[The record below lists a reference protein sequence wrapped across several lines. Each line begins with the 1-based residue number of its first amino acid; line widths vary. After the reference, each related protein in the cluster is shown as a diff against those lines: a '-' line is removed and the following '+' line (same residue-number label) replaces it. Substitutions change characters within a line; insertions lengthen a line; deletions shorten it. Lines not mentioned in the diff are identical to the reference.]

1 MINLKDKSPKILV
14 IGDLMIDHYI
24 WGSCDRISP
33 EAPVQIVKVEQESS
47 SLGGAGNVVSNL
59 KALGAD
65 VDVISVI
72 GDCNISSELQ
82 NLLTSIDVDTSQL
95 ISQSGRLASKKN
107 RIISSHQQVVRFDQ
121 ECIDEISDETQKKIL
136 KQFITVI
143 ENYEIILFSDYGK
156 GIFTKNLSQSLI
168 KYANKHNKRVLIDP
182 KGMDYSKYRG
192 AYLLTPNKKEASD
205 ATRINIHD
213 DSTLEKAI
221 KQLKLDCNLTISLIT
236 LSEAGIGIYDE
247 NLRIHP
253 TFTREVFDVTGAGD
267 TVLASLGFALACD
280 LDIDSAVE
288 FSNLSA
294 GVVVG
299 KVGSSTATL
308 NEIIAYESSINKSSS
323 DKNIKSFSEISELSS
338 ELKSK
343 GRKIVFTNGCFDI
356 LHAGHV
362 KYLEEAKKF
371 GDILIVG
378 LNSDSSVRTLKGESR
393 PINNELDRS
402 CILAAIEV
410 VDYVVIFNDVTP
422 YKLINVIK
430 PDTLVKGG
438 DYKDT
443 EIIGSDIA
451 NELKLI
457 KFIDGKSTSKIINKI
472 QNKS

>member
-14 IGDLMIDHYI
+14 IGDLMVDHYI

-72 GDCNISSELQ
+72 GDCNVSIELQ
-82 NLLTSIDVDTSQL
+82 NLLTNINVDTSQL
-95 ISQSGRLASKKN
+95 ITQSGRLASKKN

-121 ECIDEISDETQKKIL
+121 ESIDEISDESQQKIL

-156 GIFTKNLSQSLI
+156 GLFTKDLSQSLI
-168 KYANKHNKRVLIDP
+168 KYAKNHNKKVLIDP
-182 KGMDYSKYRG
+182 KGMDYSKYQG
-192 AYLLTPNKKEASD
+192 AYLLTPNKKEASE
-205 ATRINIHD
+205 ATKIDIHD
-213 DSTLEKAI
+213 DATLMRAI
-221 KQLKLDCNLTISLIT
+221 KQLKLDCNLSISLIT
-236 LSEAGIGIYDE
+236 LSESGIGIYDD

-253 TFTREVFDVTGAGD
+253 TYTREIFDVTGAGD
-267 TVLASLGFALACD
+267 TVLSSLGFALACD

-308 NEIIAYESSINKSSS
+308 NEIIEYESSINQSTS
-323 DKNIKSFSEISELSS
+323 DKHIKSFTEIGELSS

-343 GRKIVFTNGCFDI
+343 DRKIVFTNGCFDI
-356 LHAGHV
+356 LHSGHV

-378 LNSDSSVRTLKGESR
+378 LNSDSSVSALKGESR

-402 CILAAIEV
+402 YILAAIEV
-410 VDYVVIFNDVTP
+410 VDYVVIFNDETP
-422 YKLINVIK
+422 YKLINIIK

-443 EIIGSDIA
+443 EIIGADIV
-451 NELKLI
+451 NELQLI
-457 KFIDGKSTSKIINKI
+457 NFIDGKSTTKIIDKI
-472 QNKS
+472 QQNS